1 MLSEDKYYSINPIK
15 KKVTKEEFNEF
26 LNKYPRRLTCDVCGI
41 SDPPAISYNDFKLAD
56 RWPYSIVANTWAYD
70 DDPNGYFYEPEE
82 KRDYYI
88 IENYE
93 EVFNSRTGINTSEY
107 EEKERQASISGKQYF
122 IKEITE
128 VKLVNRESGD
138 TLCTF
143 EIKDSTL
150 ENHTNIK

>member
-70 DDPNGYFYEPEE
+70 DDPSGCFYEPEE

-88 IENYE
+88 VENYE
-93 EVFNSRTGINTSEY
+93 EVFNSRTGINTSEH
-107 EEKERQASISGKQYF
+107 EGKKRQASTSGKQYF

-128 VKLVNRESGD
+128 AKLVNHESGD
-138 TLCTF
+138 ILYTF

>member
-1 MLSEDKYYSINPIK
+1 MLSEDKYYSIKPIK
-15 KKVTKEEFNEF
+15 KKVTKEEFDEF
-26 LNKYPRRLTCDVCGI
+26 LNKYPRRLTYDVCGI
-41 SDPPAISYNDFKLAD
+41 SEPPAISYNDFKLAD
-56 RWPYSIVANTWAYD
+56 RWPYSIVANTYAYD

-88 IENYE
+88 VENYE

-107 EEKERQASISGKQYF
+107 EEKERQASILGKQYF
-122 IKEITE
+122 IKGITE
-128 VKLVNRESGD
+128 AKLVNFESGD

-150 ENHTNIK
+150 ESDKEV

>member
-1 MLSEDKYYSINPIK
+1 MLSEDKYYSISPIK

-26 LNKYPRRLTCDVCGI
+26 LNKYPRRLACDVCGI
-41 SDPPAISYNDFKLAD
+41 SEPPAISYNDFKLAD

-88 IENYE
+88 VENYE

-107 EEKERQASISGKQYF
+107 EEKERQASPSDK
-122 IKEITE
+122 
-128 VKLVNRESGD
+128 
-138 TLCTF
+138 
-143 EIKDSTL
+143 
-150 ENHTNIK
+150 

>member
-88 IENYE
+88 VENYE

-107 EEKERQASISGKQYF
+107 EEKERQASTSGKQYF